1 MYPPMHAD
9 SADYYVKPMNCP
21 FHVLVYKSRT
31 RSYRELPIRL
41 SELGTIYRHERLGTL
56 HGLLRI
62 RGGTQDDSHIICT
75 PDQLID
81 EILRVFDLTSEIHK
95 TFGPT
100 KVSTDGRSVLR
111 VEGAAENILRFMSW
125 FDVPEDSYSGWHRH
139 FDRLDGS
146 PHVAEDCLD
155 VVVGVR

>member
-1 MYPPMHAD
+1 MLQIRYSPGNHPPGAHPPGTVWSPGEVDISGSAGDLRRVRERVLSFLQSTETVLAIGDAD
-9 SADYYVKPMNCP
+9 S
-21 FHVLVYKSRT
+21 
-31 RSYRELPIRL
+31 I
-41 SELGTIYRHERLGTL
+41 
-56 HGLLRI
+56 
-62 RGGTQDDSHIICT
+62 
-75 PDQLID
+75 
-81 EILRVFDLTSEIHK
+81 FDPHPYQRAIPAMEIHK

-111 VEGAAENILRFMSW
+111 VEGAAENILSFMSW
-125 FDVPEDSYSGWHRH
+125 FDVPENSYSGWHRH

>member
-1 MYPPMHAD
+1 MLQIRYSPGQHAPGAHPAGGVWSPGEVDICGSVGDLRRIRERVISFLQSSETVLAIGDAD
-9 SADYYVKPMNCP
+9 S
-21 FHVLVYKSRT
+21 
-31 RSYRELPIRL
+31 I
-41 SELGTIYRHERLGTL
+41 
-56 HGLLRI
+56 
-62 RGGTQDDSHIICT
+62 
-75 PDQLID
+75 
-81 EILRVFDLTSEIHK
+81 FDPHPYQRAIPAMEIHK